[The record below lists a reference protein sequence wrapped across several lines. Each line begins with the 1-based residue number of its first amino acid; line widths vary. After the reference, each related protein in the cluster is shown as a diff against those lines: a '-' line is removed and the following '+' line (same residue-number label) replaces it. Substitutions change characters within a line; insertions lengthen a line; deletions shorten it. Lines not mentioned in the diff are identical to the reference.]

1 MIQMSLLDDNCANA
15 YKYLLML
22 TILENHEG
30 KTVEMV
36 CILLRIFFFFSGPNP
51 IKSAEIF
58 IYSNSNSQIL
68 SCDSD
73 STRQRWLEATSSH
86 LTSDNP
92 EEKLYEEW
100 DCPQVS
106 AIHAYTALQP
116 DELSLQAGDVVK
128 ILKKTTDGKC
138 SSMKCLGSRMV

>member
-1 MIQMSLLDDNCANA
+1 MSD
-15 YKYLLML
+15 
-22 TILENHEG
+22 
-30 KTVEMV
+30 
-36 CILLRIFFFFSGPNP
+36 FF
-51 IKSAEIF
+51 
-58 IYSNSNSQIL
+58 YTYCNSHLQIL

-86 LTSDNP
+86 ITSDNP

-106 AIHAYTALQP
+106 AIHTYTALQP

-128 ILKKTTDGKC
+128 VLKKTTDGKITLIYGGK
-138 SSMKCLGSRMV
+138 MNKNLTREYEGN